1 MRVILALTLTPTL
14 TLTTGSRCA
23 SPHTRHL
30 LHLTPLPPSLTGLP
44 AYLTLPPSH
53 HLTGL
58 PYSTYHK
65 VLVPHPPMPSPRI
78 RGDGAARPVHDLQK
92 FGALALA

>member
-1 MRVILALTLTPTL
+1 
-14 TLTTGSRCA
+14 
-23 SPHTRHL
+23 
-30 LHLTPLPPSLTGLP
+30 
-44 AYLTLPPSH
+44 
-53 HLTGL
+53 L

>member
-30 LHLTPLPPSLTGLP
+30 LHLTVTTTLTTLP

>member
-1 MRVILALTLTPTL
+1 
-14 TLTTGSRCA
+14 
-23 SPHTRHL
+23 
-30 LHLTPLPPSLTGLP
+30 
-44 AYLTLPPSH
+44 
-53 HLTGL
+53 L
-58 PYSTYHK
+58 PYSAYHK